1 MYTPFFPPTVLK
13 PPSWLRGCTV
23 QCVLSLLFLAWLLP
37 APVLAAA
44 NQAAIK
50 KNIASKL
57 TPEQQYA
64 HLKQQLVQLQEE
76 KGNAK
81 TSEQWQALAQSFYQL
96 HINHRREALG
106 ANALFM
112 SAQVLRTKGQRL
124 QKSEDIRLARQRYL
138 EFVDLYPGSSL
149 ADDSLFEA
157 AALPESDTQSATAE
171 TLYAQLLAQYP
182 QGDQAV
188 KARKKLDE
196 AKALQQTAP
205 TTADKLAPAALAT
218 APSQAIPPSKQQVSA
233 SSLTNLATV
242 APVKFWSTSQY
253 SRIVLAT
260 SAPIP
265 YSAKKSNDNPTQLLI
280 ELQQSSLDGKN
291 TSPRII
297 EQGLLK
303 SIEPS
308 LAESGVVRF
317 RIDLH
322 PFSEYKVFTLQ
333 DPFRVVV
340 DIYGGGATEKKAE
353 STTPPPPQPS
363 EMTAGPTTTPVN
375 NTGVDLP
382 VLIDQKKLPVLPKT
396 TPRAKGKQ
404 EQLSLAQQLGL
415 GVRTI
420 VIDPGHGGKDPGAM
434 AFGLKEK
441 DIVLIVAQKLAKILK
456 QTYQYQVVLTRTK
469 DVFIPLEKRT
479 AMANSHKADLFISIH
494 VNAHADQS
502 SSGIETY
509 FLNLATDADAM
520 RVAAL
525 ENASSN
531 HSIGELQD
539 ILSSLMNNSKIDE
552 SSRLAR
558 FVQSNLISGLKSTYK
573 ARDLGVKQ
581 APFYVLIGAEMPA
594 ILAELS
600 FITNPAEAKLLQDE
614 AHLEK
619 LANQLAGGIVAY
631 IEHHHAAARTRLQ

>member
-1 MYTPFFPPTVLK
+1 MMVWPFQVQAAVATNKPAIKQSSPAKFPPEQVY
-13 PPSWLRGCTV
+13 
-23 QCVLSLLFLAWLLP
+23 
-37 APVLAAA
+37 A
-44 NQAAIK
+44 N
-50 KNIASKL
+50 
-57 TPEQQYA
+57 
-64 HLKQQLVQLQEE
+64 LKQQLAQLTEE
-76 KGNAK
+76 KGKAGVDVQLR
-81 TSEQWQALAQSFYQL
+81 SLAQSFYQL
-96 HINHRREALG
+96 HQTHRKETLG
-106 ANALFM
+106 AKALFM
-112 SAQVLRTKGQRL
+112 TAQVLRLKGQRF
-124 QKSEDIRLARQRYL
+124 QDSGDTKLARQRYL
-138 EFVDLYPGSSL
+138 EFADLYPGNNM
-149 ADDSLFEA
+149 ADDALFEA
-157 AALPESDTQSATAE
+157 ANLPATDTEAAPSEA
-171 TLYAQLLAQYP
+171 LYAQILSQYP
-182 QGDQAV
+182 QGDQAI
-188 KARKKLDE
+188 KAQKKLETKPTPPKTSVAADQVTPPT
-196 AKALQQTAP
+196 ALTTPIQAQT
-205 TTADKLAPAALAT
+205 
-218 APSQAIPPSKQQVSA
+218 SVSNPPKQQASDKPHVSFA
-233 SSLTNLATV
+233 AV
-242 APVKFWSTSQY
+242 APMKFWATPQY
-253 SRIVLAT
+253 SRLVVGVNE
-260 SAPIP
+260 PVP
-265 YSAKKSNDNPTQLLI
+265 YSAKKISDTQLSI
-280 ELQQSSLDGKN
+280 ELLQSTLHEKD
-291 TSPRII
+291 RIRQMF

-303 SIEPS
+303 SIQPTATEQG
-308 LAESGVVRF
+308 LVRF
-317 RIDLH
+317 IIDLE
-322 PFSEYKVFTLQ
+322 PFVDYKVFALQ

-340 DIYGGGATEKKAE
+340 DIYGQATAPQAPVVAKPSVQE
-353 STTPPPPQPS
+353 STEVTS
-363 EMTAGPTTTPVN
+363 SAE
-375 NTGVDLP
+375 GVATSTDHAVEEIP
-382 VLIDQKKLPVLPKT
+382 VLIDQKKIPSTQKF
-396 TPRAKGKQ
+396 ASNSKSKQ

-441 DIVLIVAQKLAKILK
+441 DIVLKVAQKLATILK

-479 AMANSHKADLFISIH
+479 AMANTHKADLFISIH
-494 VNAHADQS
+494 VNAHADQT

-600 FITNPAEAKLLQDE
+600 FITNPAEARMLQDE

-619 LANQLAGGIVAY
+619 LAKQLAGGIVAY
-631 IEHHHAAARTRLQ
+631 IDHHHAAARLR

>member
-1 MYTPFFPPTVLK
+1 MATPHPLSTRFKACPWTIARVIL
-13 PPSWLRGCTV
+13 CA
-23 QCVLSLLFLAWLLP
+23 LSLLLASAAP
-37 APVLAAA
+37 AQVSAAPHKA
-44 NQAAIK
+44 TIK
-50 KNIASKL
+50 KNVVPTL

-64 HLKQQLVQLQEE
+64 SLKQQLVQLNDD
-76 KGNAK
+76 KGNARNA
-81 TSEQWQALAQSFYQL
+81 EQWQTLAHAFYQL
-96 HINHRREALG
+96 HLSHKKETLG

-112 SAQVLRTKGQRL
+112 SAQVLRAKGQRFL
-124 QKSEDIRLARQRYL
+124 KNGDIQLARQRYL
-138 EFVDLYPGSSL
+138 EFVDLYPGSNL
-149 ADDSLFEA
+149 ADDALYEA
-157 AALPESDTQSATAE
+157 ATLSSTGSQSAPAE
-171 TLYAQLLAQYP
+171 AIYAQVLAQYP

-188 KARKKLDE
+188 KAQKKLEE
-196 AKALQQTAP
+196 AKPLPKADGASDQVTAQPTPALGSQTGA
-205 TTADKLAPAALAT
+205 
-218 APSQAIPPSKQQVSA
+218 PPSAREQLAVKTA
-233 SSLTNLATV
+233 SSYAVV
-242 APVKFWSTSQY
+242 APIKFWSTAQY
-253 SRIVLAT
+253 SRLVVAT
-260 SAPIP
+260 SAPVP
-265 YSAKKSNDNPTQLLI
+265 YAAKKGIDQPGQLLL
-280 ELQQSSLDGKN
+280 ELQQSTLEDKASTGR
-291 TSPRII
+291 TI

-303 SIEPS
+303 GIQPNQVEAG
-308 LAESGVVRF
+308 LVRF
-317 RIDLH
+317 KINLQ
-322 PFSEYKVFTLQ
+322 PFAEYKAFTLQ
-333 DPFRVVV
+333 DPFRIVV
-340 DIYGGGATEKKAE
+340 DIYGEATVQKLPEASTPSDKDLPGATASPTAPENIQ
-353 STTPPPPQPS
+353 PP
-363 EMTAGPTTTPVN
+363 
-375 NTGVDLP
+375 DLP
-382 VLIDQKKLPVLPKT
+382 ILTDHKKILTSPKT
-396 TPRAKGKQ
+396 TAKGKGKQ

-441 DIVLIVAQKLAKILK
+441 DIVLKVAQKLATILK
-456 QTYQYQVVLTRTK
+456 QTQQYQVVLTRTK

-494 VNAHADQS
+494 VNAHADQA

-558 FVQSNLISGLKSTYK
+558 FVQSNLISGLKPTYK

-600 FITNPAEAKLLQDE
+600 FITNPAEAKLLQDDT
-614 AHLEK
+614 HLEQ
-619 LANQLAGGIVAY
+619 LAKQLAGGIVAY
-631 IEHHHAAARTRLQ
+631 IDHHHAAARLQ